1 MHEHTTPLSV
11 CHNILGLSK
20 TINTLSQSA
29 SLRTPALLCHP
40 PYRPAGLHED
50 SRAKARGHTVQ
61 VTNNGKPG
69 FAWRAR
75 SEGKVSPPKRETLK
89 AATACVCLAARHER
103 RMRSDR
109 PASDLDRAKTSEVLC
124 VYPCI
129 KTRAS
134 ISDVC
139 TFESSFH
146 HGAPPLT

>member
-69 FAWRAR
+69 FAWRAC

-89 AATACVCLAARHER
+89 AAAACVCLATRHER